1 MPPPTD
7 LLGTPVH
14 VWTIFAIVVACA
26 LAIDLGVFHRKTHE
40 VRLRE
45 ALLESAIWIAVSLS
59 FNLWLFLSRGGQA
72 GIEFLTGYLVE
83 KSLSLDN
90 LFIFLLIFQ
99 AFRIPKR
106 SQHKVLFYGVL
117 GALAMRALFVVAGVG
132 LLQKFH
138 AILYVFGVL
147 LLVTGLRMIPPK
159 KKSAHPEKNVLV
171 RLARRVM
178 PVAEE
183 YEGEKFF
190 IKSSGKRYATTLFL
204 ALIAVEAMDLVFAA
218 DSVPAVLAI
227 TRDTFI
233 VYSSNVFAILGLR
246 ALYFAVADL
255 LPRFRFLRQG
265 LGAILVF
272 VGAKMLLSERLA
284 VPTPLSLAFI
294 AAILAVTIA
303 ASLMVTRSKLNMRT

>member
-1 MPPPTD
+1 MPPSTD

-40 VRLRE
+40 IGLRE

-59 FNLWLFLSRGGQA
+59 FNLWLYLSRGGQA
-72 GIEFLTGYLVE
+72 GTEFLTGYLVE

-99 AFRIPKR
+99 AFRIQKR

-117 GALAMRALFVVAGVG
+117 GALLMRALFVIAGVG
-132 LLQKFH
+132 LLRKFH
-138 AILYVFGVL
+138 AILYVFGAL

-159 KKSAHPEKNVLV
+159 KKSVHPEQNFLV

-204 ALIAVEAMDLVFAA
+204 ALIAVEAMDLVFAV

-246 ALYFAVADL
+246 ALYFALADL

-272 VGAKMLLSERLA
+272 VGTKMLLSERLA
-284 VPTPLSLAFI
+284 VPTSLSLAFI
-294 AAILAVTIA
+294 AVILAVTIA
-303 ASLMVTRSKLNMRT
+303 ASLMITRRKLNMRT

>member
-14 VWTIFAIVVACA
+14 VWTIFTIVVLCA

-40 VRLRE
+40 VGLRE

-59 FNLWLFLSRGGQA
+59 FNLWLYLSRSGEA

-117 GALAMRALFVVAGVG
+117 GALVMRALFVLAGVG

-138 AILYVFGVL
+138 AILYVFGAL
-147 LLVTGLRMIPPK
+147 LLLTGLRMIPPK
-159 KKSAHPEKNVLV
+159 KKSMRPEENLIV

-183 YEGEKFF
+183 YKGEEFF
-190 IKSSGKRYATTLFL
+190 VKSRGRRSATTLFL
-204 ALIAVEAMDLVFAA
+204 ALIAVEAMDIVFAV

-246 ALYFAVADL
+246 ALYFAMADL

-265 LGAILVF
+265 LGTILVF
-272 VGAKMLLSERLA
+272 AGAKMLLSERLF
-284 VPTPLSLAFI
+284 VPTYISLAFI
-294 AAILAVTIA
+294 AVILAVTIVTSLLVT
-303 ASLMVTRSKLNMRT
+303 ASKEPPRS

>member
-1 MPPPTD
+1 MTPPTD

-14 VWTIFAIVVACA
+14 IWTIFAIVVACA

-40 VRLRE
+40 VGLRE

-59 FNLWLFLSRGGQA
+59 FNLWVYFSRGGQA

-117 GALAMRALFVVAGVG
+117 GALVMRALFVVAGVG

-138 AILYVFGVL
+138 AILYVFGAL
-147 LLVTGLRMIPPK
+147 LLLTGLRMIPPK
-159 KKSAHPEKNVLV
+159 KKSVHPEQSFLV

-190 IKSSGKRYATTLFL
+190 IKNRGKRYATTLFL
-204 ALIAVEAMDLVFAA
+204 ALIAVEAMDLVFAV

-246 ALYFAVADL
+246 ALYFALADL

-284 VPTPLSLAFI
+284 VPTPISLAII
-294 AAILAVTIA
+294 AVILTLTIA
-303 ASLMVTRSKLNMRT
+303 ASLMVTRHKLNMRT

>member
-1 MPPPTD
+1 MTPPTD

-14 VWTIFAIVVACA
+14 IWTIFAIAVACA
-26 LAIDLGVFHRKTHE
+26 LAIDLGVFHRKTHA
-40 VRLRE
+40 VGLRE

-59 FNLWLFLSRGGQA
+59 FNLWLYLSRGGQA

-117 GALAMRALFVVAGVG
+117 GALVMRALFVVAGVG

-138 AILYVFGVL
+138 AILYAFGAL

-159 KKSAHPEKNVLV
+159 KKSVHPEQNFLV

-190 IKSSGKRYATTLFL
+190 TKIRGKRYATTLFL
-204 ALIAVEAMDLVFAA
+204 ALIAVEAMDLVFAV

-246 ALYFAVADL
+246 ALYFALADL

-272 VGAKMLLSERLA
+272 VGAKMLLSERLP
-284 VPTPLSLAFI
+284 VPAHISLAVI
-294 AAILAVTIA
+294 AAILTVTIA
-303 ASLMVTRSKLNMRT
+303 TSLMVTRRKLNVRT

>member
-14 VWTIFAIVVACA
+14 MWTIFAIVVACA
-26 LAIDLGVFHRKTHE
+26 LVIDLGVFHRKTHE

-59 FNLWLFLSRGGQA
+59 FNLWLYLSRGGQA

-106 SQHKVLFYGVL
+106 SQHKVLFYGVH
-117 GALAMRALFVVAGVG
+117 GALVMRALFVIAGVG
-132 LLQKFH
+132 LLHKFH
-138 AILYVFGVL
+138 AILYVFGAL
-147 LLVTGLRMIPPK
+147 LLATGLRMIPPK
-159 KKSAHPEKNVLV
+159 KKSVHPEQNFLV

-190 IKSSGKRYATTLFL
+190 IKSRGKRYATTLFL
-204 ALIAVEAMDLVFAA
+204 ALIAVEAMDLVFAV

-246 ALYFAVADL
+246 ALYFALADL

-284 VPTPLSLAFI
+284 VPTSLSLAFI
-294 AAILAVTIA
+294 AVILAVTIA
-303 ASLMVTRSKLNMRT
+303 ASLMVTRRQLNMRT